1 MDIANVDK
9 GEKLKTSYDKM
20 EKQIEKFIKK
30 HPDMHVVEER
40 TILPY
45 EYHSDGFYMCLLE
58 KDV

>member
-1 MDIANVDK
+1 MVYQKVSSDLNFVDR
-9 GEKLKTSYDKM
+9 

>member
-1 MDIANVDK
+1 MRLPREQEGA
-9 GEKLKTSYDKM
+9 
-20 EKQIEKFIKK
+20 